1 MGTGG
6 NDHLGD
12 WNRNDP
18 SEERLGKTFL
28 IWGGSWN
35 GGYTPNNPNFNG
47 MFHFLAIHFWG
58 TRMTMWHLHWMH
70 QSNKP
75 QDTALVCWCFHWKC
89 VKMLQ
94 IYPPWIFI
102 WMKKHK
108 KKVIVYMKT
117 RWAKISLISH
127 QIFRGCSM
135 LFFSHWFFHG
145 FSRCSMGFPYAF
157 PQRQGPKCTLPP
169 LKSTSSLTDKAK
181 AVSQS
186 PGFFH
191 MGRPVDH
198 GPRVTH
204 G

>member
-75 QDTALVCWCFHWKC
+75 QDTALVCRCFHWKC

-108 KKVIVYMKT
+108 KKNVIVYMKT

-145 FSRCSMGFPYAF
+145 FSRCSMGFRTLF
-157 PQRQGPKCTLPP
+157 RNGKGPNAPCHHWRAPP
-169 LKSTSSLTDKAK
+169 HWRTKPRLWANRL
-181 AVSQS
+181 
-186 PGFFH
+186 GFFTW
-191 MGRPVDH
+191 VD
-198 GPRVTH
+198 R
-204 G
+204 